1 MKINRV
7 FMVIVFSFLIFFT
20 FSTIH
25 AEEIY
30 KQVAI
35 EEIGESFGLNSY
47 LTNIQECMK
56 NYGIENVDI
65 KKISSSLI
73 SGEGLDYKSIFS
85 ILVSSFFKEV
95 VVSIKGAVF
104 IFIII
109 IIMSIMSQMELDKG
123 SQIVDITNLICFI
136 VIASILTITFK
147 DVIVM
152 FKNTS
157 DVLSKI
163 MQIVSPF
170 LIAIL
175 IGTGAIT
182 STGMIQPLL
191 LFISSLIGFI
201 ITYVVVPFISFSI
214 ALNIISTISDNLK
227 FSEISKFFNKCSI
240 WIVGVVLTL
249 FLGILALET
258 SLSSTVDSLTINVT
272 QAAVSNFVPVVGKF
286 FSDSFETVVG
296 ATKIIGKT
304 GGIVGIII
312 IILVSTVPLLKIT
325 AIMVVYMLIGSVS
338 QIICSNEKITKFING
353 YAEVYK
359 TLLGILI
366 GIDILFIIS
375 TGIILNLCSKI
386 IN

>member
-1 MKINRV
+1 MKKNKIIIAI
-7 FMVIVFSFLIFFT
+7 FIIFAFLSI
-20 FSTIH
+20 SVVQ
-25 AEEIY
+25 AEEVEENITLE
-30 KQVAI
+30 QV
-35 EEIGESFGLNSY
+35 GESFGLDSY
-47 LTNIQECMK
+47 LSEVQNCMK
-56 NYGIENVDI
+56 DYGVENININDI
-65 KKISSSLI
+65 SKDLL
-73 SGEGLDYKSIFS
+73 SGQGFDYKNIFS
-85 ILVSSFFKEV
+85 VIVSSFAREV
-95 VVSIKGAVF
+95 LVALKGAVF
-104 IFIII
+104 IFVII

-123 SQIVDITNLICFI
+123 SHIVEVTNLICFI
-136 VIASILTITFK
+136 AIASILTITFK

-182 STGMIQPLL
+182 TTGMIQPLL

-201 ITYVVVPFISFSI
+201 VTYVVVPFISVSI

-227 FSEISKFFNKCSI
+227 FSEMSKLFNKCSL
-240 WIVGVVLTL
+240 WLVGIVLTL
-249 FLGILALET
+249 FLGILGLET
-258 SLSSTVDSLTINVT
+258 SLSSTVDSLTVNVT
-272 QAAVSNFVPVVGKF
+272 QAAVSNFIPVVGKF
-286 FSDSFETVVG
+286 FSDSFETVIG

-304 GGIVGIII
+304 GGVVGIIT
-312 IILVSTVPLLKIT
+312 IILISSIPLLKIT
-325 AIMVVYMLIGSVS
+325 AIMVVYMLIASVS

-359 TLLGILI
+359 TLLGVLI

-386 IN
+386 VT

>member
-1 MKINRV
+1 MKKNKIIIAV
-7 FMVIVFSFLIFFT
+7 FIIFAFLSI
-20 FSTIH
+20 SVVQ
-25 AEEIY
+25 AEEVEENITLE
-30 KQVAI
+30 QV
-35 EEIGESFGLNSY
+35 GESFGLDSY
-47 LTNIQECMK
+47 LSEVQNCMK
-56 NYGIENVDI
+56 DYGVENININDI
-65 KKISSSLI
+65 SKDLL
-73 SGEGLDYKSIFS
+73 SGEGFDYKNIFS
-85 ILVSSFFKEV
+85 VIVSSFAREV
-95 VVSIKGAVF
+95 LVALKGAVF
-104 IFIII
+104 IFVII

-123 SQIVDITNLICFI
+123 SHIVEITNLICFI
-136 VIASILTITFK
+136 AIASILTITFK

-182 STGMIQPLL
+182 TTGMIQPLL

-201 ITYVVVPFISFSI
+201 VTYVVVPFISISI

-227 FSEISKFFNKCSI
+227 FSDMSKLFNKCSL
-240 WIVGVVLTL
+240 WLVGIVLTL
-249 FLGILALET
+249 FLGILGLET
-258 SLSSTVDSLTINVT
+258 SLSSTVDSLTVNVT
-272 QAAVSNFVPVVGKF
+272 QAAVSNFIPVVGKF
-286 FSDSFETVVG
+286 FSDSFETVIG

-304 GGIVGIII
+304 GGIVGIIT
-312 IILVSTVPLLKIT
+312 IILISSIPLLKIT
-325 AIMVVYMLIGSVS
+325 AIMVVYMLIASVS

-359 TLLGILI
+359 TLLGVLI

-386 IN
+386 VT

>member
-1 MKINRV
+1 MKKNKIIIAV
-7 FMVIVFSFLIFFT
+7 FIIFAFLSI
-20 FSTIH
+20 SVVQ
-25 AEEIY
+25 AEEVEENITLE
-30 KQVAI
+30 QV
-35 EEIGESFGLNSY
+35 GESFGLDSY
-47 LTNIQECMK
+47 LSEVQNCMK
-56 NYGIENVDI
+56 DYGVENININDI
-65 KKISSSLI
+65 SKDLL
-73 SGEGLDYKSIFS
+73 SGEGFDYKNIFS
-85 ILVSSFFKEV
+85 AIVSSFAREV
-95 VVSIKGAVF
+95 LVALKGAVF
-104 IFIII
+104 IFVII

-123 SQIVDITNLICFI
+123 SHIVEITNLICFI
-136 VIASILTITFK
+136 AIASILTITFK

-182 STGMIQPLL
+182 TTGMIQPLL

-201 ITYVVVPFISFSI
+201 VTYVVVPFISVSI

-227 FSEISKFFNKCSI
+227 FSDMSKLFNKCSLWLI
-240 WIVGVVLTL
+240 GIVLTL
-249 FLGILALET
+249 FLGILGLET
-258 SLSSTVDSLTINVT
+258 SLSSTVDSLTVNVT
-272 QAAVSNFVPVVGKF
+272 QAAVSNFIPVVGKF
-286 FSDSFETVVG
+286 FSDSFETVIG

-304 GGIVGIII
+304 GGVVGIIT
-312 IILVSTVPLLKIT
+312 IILISSIPLLKIT
-325 AIMVVYMLIGSVS
+325 AIMVVYMLIASVS

-359 TLLGILI
+359 TLLGVLI

-386 IN
+386 VT

>member
-1 MKINRV
+1 MKKNKIIIAV
-7 FMVIVFSFLIFFT
+7 FIIFT
-20 FSTIH
+20 FLSISVVQ
-25 AEEIY
+25 AEEVEENITLE
-30 KQVAI
+30 QV
-35 EEIGESFGLNSY
+35 GESFGLDSY
-47 LTNIQECMK
+47 LSEVQNCMK
-56 NYGIENVDI
+56 DYGVENININDI
-65 KKISSSLI
+65 SKDLL
-73 SGEGLDYKSIFS
+73 SGEGFDYKNIFS
-85 ILVSSFFKEV
+85 VIVSSFAREV
-95 VVSIKGAVF
+95 LVALKGAVF
-104 IFIII
+104 IFVII

-123 SQIVDITNLICFI
+123 SHIVEITNLICFI
-136 VIASILTITFK
+136 AIASILTITFK

-182 STGMIQPLL
+182 TTGMIQPLL

-201 ITYVVVPFISFSI
+201 VTYVVVPFISISI

-227 FSEISKFFNKCSI
+227 FSDMSKLFNKCSL
-240 WIVGVVLTL
+240 WLVGIVLTL
-249 FLGILALET
+249 FLGILGLET
-258 SLSSTVDSLTINVT
+258 SLSSTVDSLTVNVT
-272 QAAVSNFVPVVGKF
+272 QAAVSNFIPVVGKF
-286 FSDSFETVVG
+286 FSDSFETVIG

-304 GGIVGIII
+304 GGIVGIIT
-312 IILVSTVPLLKIT
+312 IILISSIPLLKIT
-325 AIMVVYMLIGSVS
+325 AIMVVYMLIASVS

-359 TLLGILI
+359 TLLGVLI

-386 IN
+386 VT